1 MPDLSEL
8 PSWTFVA
15 LKVAV
20 ILAAALVLSRLGGR
34 IIRRVEKHITD
45 DDEEGLDALIQAK
58 RAQTLGGVLRTALII
73 LVWALASLTALDQ
86 VGVDIRPLIAAAG
99 IGGLA
104 LGFGAQNLVRDF
116 IAGFFILFEK
126 QYDVGDV
133 VRIVNVAGA
142 VEEVKL
148 RTTVLRDLEGVRH
161 VIPNG
166 EIRVSSNLTKGFS
179 RYVIVL
185 PVPYDADVDVA
196 IDIAREATEVMRQ
209 EDDFRDLILA
219 PLEVL
224 GMDNY
229 GESQID
235 VKVYVETTPGKQWQ
249 VGRELRR
256 RIKLAFD
263 KAGISIPFPHRE
275 IIVRNAQDGGGSSF
289 TGDEVER

>member
-1 MPDLSEL
+1 MPDLTEL
-8 PSWTFVA
+8 PPWAVAA

-34 IIRRVEKHITD
+34 VIHRVEKKITEGE
-45 DDEEGLDALIQAK
+45 EEGLDALIQAK
-58 RAQTLGGVLRTALII
+58 RAQTLGGVLRAALSI
-73 LVWALASLTALDQ
+73 LIWALAALTALDQ
-86 VGVDIRPLIAAAG
+86 VGVDIGPLIAAAG

-126 QYDVGDV
+126 HYDVGDV

-142 VEEVKL
+142 VEEVKM

-185 PVPYDADVDVA
+185 PVPYDADVDAA
-196 IDIAREATEVMRQ
+196 IEITRGATEAMRQ

-235 VKVYVETTPGKQWQ
+235 VKVYVETVPGKQWQ

-275 IIVRNAQDGGGSSF
+275 IIVRNAQSGDGGSF
-289 TGDEVER
+289 PGGEGDR